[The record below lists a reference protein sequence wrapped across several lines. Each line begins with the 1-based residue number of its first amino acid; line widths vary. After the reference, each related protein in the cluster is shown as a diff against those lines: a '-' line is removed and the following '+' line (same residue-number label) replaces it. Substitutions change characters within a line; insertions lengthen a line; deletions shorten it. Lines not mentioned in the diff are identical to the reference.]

1 MRLARNVMQASG
13 IRRGAA
19 IAADGN
25 GREMGNK
32 ERFIGMSETQ
42 PRVRRGK
49 GSGGLNRSEEV
60 RKYLLAHPAAGPKEV
75 VAVMAQQG
83 ITITSALVS
92 NVKYGSGRSKKANHR
107 ARAAAAPPVEAGSDI
122 PLDLLIEAKKFAD
135 RMGGIAQAR
144 AALDALAS
152 LQMAPG

>member
-1 MRLARNVMQASG
+1 
-13 IRRGAA
+13 
-19 IAADGN
+19 
-25 GREMGNK
+25 MGNK
-32 ERFIGMSETQ
+32 EGSFGMSETQ

-60 RKYLLAHPAAGPKEV
+60 RKYLLAHPEAGPKEV
-75 VAVMAQQG
+75 VAVLAQQG

-92 NVKYGSGRSKKANHR
+92 NVKYGSGRSKKAANHR
-107 ARAAAAPPVEAGSDI
+107 TRAATVPPVEAGSDI

>member
-1 MRLARNVMQASG
+1 
-13 IRRGAA
+13 
-19 IAADGN
+19 
-25 GREMGNK
+25 
-32 ERFIGMSETQ
+32 MSETQ

-60 RKYLLAHPAAGPKEV
+60 RKYLLAHPDAGPKEV

-92 NVKYGSGRSKKANHR
+92 NVKYGSGRSKKAANR
-107 ARAAAAPPVEAGSDI
+107 ARAAAAPPADEGSDI
-122 PLDLLIEAKKFAD
+122 PLELLIEAKKFAD

-152 LQMAPG
+152 LQMTLP